1 MESAAHSPDLATL
14 GHERRSYVGGFA
26 ALAALTLLEVGVVQ
40 LPDPKRPA
48 VIIALVGLALSKAA
62 LLSFF
67 FMHLKTETRV
77 LRLTALAPLLAPAIY
92 AAVLMADS
100 AWRFL
105 R

>member
-1 MESAAHSPDLATL
+1 MSSVAHSPDQASLR
-14 GHERRSYVGGFA
+14 HERRSYLGGFA
-26 ALAALTLLEVGVVQ
+26 ALAGLTLLEVGVVQ
-40 LPDPKRPA
+40 LPDPRRPA
-48 VIIALVGLALSKAA
+48 VIVALVGLALAKAG
-62 LLSFF
+62 LLSFY

-92 AAVLMADS
+92 ASVLMADS